1 VNPRRILAILVKD
14 LRDAWRDGRIVLLLL
29 LPAVIVIPLLAGDA
43 NQLPSTT
50 VAIAGGGDG
59 RLAGELRSA
68 AAKGVRIEVTQAP
81 DAATARRLVSRE
93 DAELAVLVP
102 PVAPPPGEILVAER
116 ASPGAQSVAALVPDA
131 LARADGHRVAARP
144 QVRSVAPAQ
153 RSPVDVVGR
162 EAVSVL
168 FAIIILATL
177 VAMMVVPIQTAE
189 ELETG
194 TFGAL
199 RLAATA
205 PEILAAKALAGLLY
219 GSVGVALIVA
229 VTGLEVHDP
238 LLFAG
243 AALGLLVSLV
253 GFGLLLGLLAPSSN
267 AINTYGSFLV
277 APLAGAALAVFVLD
291 PGVLRT
297 ILDLLPFTQAVR
309 LLGNGVAPGAFD
321 TGVLSWLVIGAWALA
336 GYATLV
342 RVASRRE
349 L

>member
-29 LPAVIVIPLLAGDA
+29 LPIGMVIPLLSGDP

-50 VAIAGGGDG
+50 VAIADGGDG
-59 RLAGELRSA
+59 RLARELRSA
-68 AAKGVRIEVTQAP
+68 ADRGVRIEVTQAG
-81 DAATARRLVSRE
+81 DAASARRLVGRE

-102 PVAPPPGEILVAER
+102 PAAPPPGEILVAES
-116 ASPGAQSVAALVPDA
+116 ASPAAQSVAALVPDA

-153 RSPVDVVGR
+153 RSPIDIVGR
-162 EAVSVL
+162 EAVSAL

-219 GSVGVALIVA
+219 GSAGVALIVA
-229 VTGLEVHDP
+229 VTGMEMHDP
-238 LLFAG
+238 LLFAA

-267 AINTYGSFLV
+267 AINTYGAFLV
-277 APLAGAALAVFVLD
+277 APVAGAAVAVFVLD
-291 PGVLRT
+291 PGVVRT
-297 ILDLLPFTQAVR
+297 ILDGLPFTQAAK
-309 LLGNGVAPGAFD
+309 LLGNGVAPGAFH
-321 TGVLSWLVIGAWALA
+321 TGAVAWLVIGAWALA
-336 GYATLV
+336 GYGALV